1 MHGVNCNIKAAAV
14 PSVSVAPACLH
25 VADLTP
31 PSVEDSL
38 DQKSLRGGI
47 KDKRQQRC
55 VQMCA

>member
-1 MHGVNCNIKAAAV
+1 MFLFQD
-14 PSVSVAPACLH
+14 CLL

-38 DQKSLRGGI
+38 DHKSLRGGI